1 LVVISFDTFHFAQ
14 TSFLSM
20 HLGGQTSKVALNH
33 AKQAIVDGAA
43 LARLLRIRLR
53 RKMCQMF
60 LSAIP

>member
-1 LVVISFDTFHFAQ
+1 
-14 TSFLSM
+14 M